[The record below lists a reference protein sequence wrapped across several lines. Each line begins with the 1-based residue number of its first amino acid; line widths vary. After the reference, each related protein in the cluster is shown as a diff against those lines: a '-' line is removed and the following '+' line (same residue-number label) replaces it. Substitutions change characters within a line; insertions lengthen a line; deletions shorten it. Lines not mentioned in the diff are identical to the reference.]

1 MKTPNDI
8 VKTTFKLDRT
18 TWRALRMVADEE
30 GRDMNDVALAALR
43 AYVRPRWRE
52 LLNKMQKLEIG
63 FEDRARTTAADL
75 RCPHPYHKNSEKG
88 VDDEAARARVRL
100 PFPTDVPGQKDGR
113 DKNRQDL
120 VDKFSLPRR
129 AASRVAPHETAL
141 SPCRF

>member
-43 AYVRPRWRE
+43 AYLRPRWRE

-63 FEDRARTTAADL
+63 SEDRARTTAAGPPVPSPIPQEF
-75 RCPHPYHKNSEKG
+75 RKG
-88 VDDEAARARVRL
+88 
-100 PFPTDVPGQKDGR
+100 GR
-113 DKNRQDL
+113 R
-120 VDKFSLPRR
+120 
-129 AASRVAPHETAL
+129 
-141 SPCRF
+141 